1 MLLYSRWFNSDARWS
16 KVLHVACKLQAV
28 LYRDSV
34 LRYLRRVILR
44 VECTASAHR
53 TIALVMRRPQGDGRL
68 LWLLQPV
75 VAHS

>member
-1 MLLYSRWFNSDARWS
+1 MILASLVRFYLLHNYNIIRLY
-16 KVLHVACKLQAV
+16 KVLLVACKLQAI

-34 LRYLRRVILR
+34 LHYLCRVILC

-68 LWLLQPV
+68 LWLL
-75 VAHS
+75 